1 MAERPASM
9 FRVIYEDEHA
19 FYPVCPVCGRP
30 VAPDKTIKVEFDG
43 ELADQPNATCS
54 FCGRVRMP
62 EG

>member
-1 MAERPASM
+1 M